1 MPFSKTISASPPS
14 LFLIWPSIY
23 LFCTRKGQPY
33 SEDGFDSIWQ
43 RTVRKLVKKNP
54 DFVRFRFNDIRHK
67 AATDAE
73 TDHGREFARRLL
85 VHADQRTTA
94 IYVSGVQRIKPPK

>member
-1 MPFSKTISASPPS
+1 M
-14 LFLIWPSIY
+14 Y

-43 RTVRKLVKKNP
+43 RTARKAVKKRAE
-54 DFVRFRFNDIRHK
+54 FVRFRFNDIRHK
-67 AATDAE
+67 AATDPE
-73 TDHGREFARRLL
+73 RDHGREFARRLL

-94 IYVSGVQRIKPPK
+94 IYVSGVQRIKPLK